1 MTTRNALD
9 AARDTANESACR
21 LIGFVALWPDTPPAQ
36 AALRDLDPSAVA
48 LLDDAPR
55 AILGAMRGL
64 VDAGKVPDV
73 DAATLAVGFDC
84 WCDLGCAVAVSES
97 MMNPAVVPGSAV
109 EVVNQLEVL
118 NRTFE
123 GARAIGQA
131 TRSGDTQAATEAA
144 KRMVES
150 LSKPADDA
158 LANLGDFETLAERPL
173 NWCLEGLVLNGT
185 AALLAAGGGTGKT
198 TLATG
203 LALSA
208 ATGHAIFPSLR
219 PTRQGKV
226 IFASGEDGPEITAR
240 RVREYQRRFRL
251 DGLADALKENFL
263 LSDVRAV
270 FEVDAK
276 GGMSLSPWARQ
287 FQKHVEA
294 IRPALVVLDHARRLM
309 GGQSGNSN
317 EGAGE
322 VMAWLTGLAESAG
335 CAVLVLSHTSKN
347 REAAGTAAAVRG
359 ASALVDE
366 ARLVLDLSRKD
377 NGLRLKVTKS
387 NYSEH
392 GQEFSFRFVPGQDAA
407 CLEEITPLDIDTGS
421 GKAALMT
428 SITQWLEVNR
438 RVNVGGLI
446 NGGGLA
452 GELWAALKKEHGPT
466 VTLRDIGAAFDAL
479 QDRDFVRIG
488 KERGEDRKERDY
500 YRLTNAQ
507 NAGGYDDETPF

>member
-1 MTTRNALD
+1 MTPRNALD
-9 AARDTANESACR
+9 AARQTAGEAASR
-21 LIGFVALWPDTPPAQ
+21 LIGYAALWGDTEPAK
-36 AALRDLDPSAVA
+36 AALAALDPEAVR
-48 LLDDAPR
+48 LLDDAPKT
-55 AILGAMRGL
+55 ILEGWAAVMRDGGTPSAESL
-64 VDAGKVPDV
+64 MDH
-73 DAATLAVGFDC
+73 
-84 WCDLGCAVAVSES
+84 LGCATYCDAGCATYISES
-97 MMNPAVVPGSAV
+97 TFNPALVPLDCVSVINELAT
-109 EVVNQLEVL
+109 LD
-118 NRTFE
+118 
-123 GARAIGQA
+123 RAYTGTKAIAEA
-131 TRSGDTQAATEAA
+131 TRSGDTEAATAAA

-150 LSKPADDA
+150 LSKPAGDA

-203 LALSA
+203 LALSV
-208 ATGHAIFPSLR
+208 ATGKPIFPSLR

-240 RVREYQRRFRL
+240 RVREYQRRFHL
-251 DGLADALKENFL
+251 DGLADVLKENFL

-270 FEVDAK
+270 FDVDPK
-276 GGMSLSPWARQ
+276 GGMNLSPWARQ
-287 FQKHVEA
+287 FQKHVETVH
-294 IRPALVVLDHARRLM
+294 PVLVVLDHARRLM
-309 GGQSGNSN
+309 GAQSGNSN

-322 VMAWLTGLAESAG
+322 VMAWLSGLAESAG

-407 CLEEITPLDIDTGS
+407 CLEEIAPLDADTGS